1 MEWSICNAHF
11 LPYLKNVNIKK
22 KPASGF
28 DCFPPLK
35 MHGASQLG
43 LGPVLES
50 ADDVDIDVEAD
61 EEGDAELEDGR
72 HHPEADPG
80 VAAPVLLADLDILE
94 VMFANF

>member
-1 MEWSICNAHF
+1 
-11 LPYLKNVNIKK
+11 
-22 KPASGF
+22 
-28 DCFPPLK
+28 

-80 VAAPVLLADLDILE
+80 VATPVLLAYLDVLAVEFIY
-94 VMFANF
+94 FNIDNFIKPLLQLSFSA

>member
-1 MEWSICNAHF
+1 
-11 LPYLKNVNIKK
+11 
-22 KPASGF
+22 
-28 DCFPPLK
+28 

-61 EEGDAELEDGR
+61 EEWDAELEDGR

-80 VAAPVLLADLDILE
+80 VAAPVLLAYLDILE
-94 VMFANF
+94 VVFANF

>member
-1 MEWSICNAHF
+1 
-11 LPYLKNVNIKK
+11 
-22 KPASGF
+22 
-28 DCFPPLK
+28 

-94 VMFANF
+94 VMFANFWQWYFCKAFSCIIQLAR